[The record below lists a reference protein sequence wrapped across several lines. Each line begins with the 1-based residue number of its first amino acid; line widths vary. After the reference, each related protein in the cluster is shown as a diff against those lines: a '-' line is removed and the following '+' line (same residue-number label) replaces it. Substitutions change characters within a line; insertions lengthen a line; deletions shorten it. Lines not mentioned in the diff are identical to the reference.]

1 MTAEAEAA
9 ARLAAAQ
16 ATGVPCAPVRDLI
29 GPDDIAAAY
38 AVQALNTARL
48 VADGARVVGR
58 KIGLTAASVQ
68 RQMGVDQPDFGTLL
82 APMGRSEGEEI
93 AWRDVMQPRVEGE
106 VALVLGRDLTEE
118 APSVT
123 DLIRAVDFALP
134 AIEIVDS
141 RIAAWDIRI
150 ADTVAD
156 NASSGLFVLGG
167 PPRRLD
173 GLDLHG
179 CGMVLHVN
187 GRPVSF
193 GAGAACLGHPL
204 SAAIWLARRLAA
216 EGERLRAG
224 DILLTGALGPMVP
237 VRPGDAVEVAIAGLG
252 VARTAFTRRENGG
265 TNDRTR

>member
-1 MTAEAEAA
+1 MTAVDDAA
-9 ARLAAAQ
+9 ARLARAQ
-16 ATGVPCAPVRDLI
+16 ESGVPCTPVRDVI
-29 GPDDIAAAY
+29 GADDVAAAY
-38 AVQALNTARL
+38 AVQALNTARA
-48 VADGARVVGR
+48 VERGARVIGR

-82 APMGRSEGEEI
+82 SSMIRGDDEEI
-93 AWRDVMQPRVEGE
+93 AWHHVMQPRVEGE
-106 VALVLGRDLTEE
+106 VALVLEHDLAVETPNV
-118 APSVT
+118 A
-123 DLIRAVDFALP
+123 DLMRAVAYAVP
-134 AIEIVDS
+134 SIEIVDS
-141 RIAAWDIRI
+141 RIAGWDIRI

-179 CGMVLHVN
+179 CGMVLRVN

-204 SAAIWLARRLAA
+204 TAAVWLARRLAA
-216 EGERLRAG
+216 EGAFLRAG

-237 VRPGDAVEVAIAGLG
+237 VSAGDAVEVMIAGLG
-252 VARTAFTRRENGG
+252 AARTALGQ
-265 TNDRTR
+265 

>member
-1 MTAEAEAA
+1 M
-9 ARLAAAQ
+9 
-16 ATGVPCAPVRDLI
+16 
-29 GPDDIAAAY
+29 
-38 AVQALNTARL
+38 QALNTVRA
-48 VADGARVVGR
+48 VEQGARVIGR

-82 APMGRSEGEEI
+82 SSMIRDDGEEI

-106 VALVLGRDLTEE
+106 VALVLERDLSAEMPNV
-118 APSVT
+118 A
-123 DLIRAVDFALP
+123 DLMRAVAYAVP
-134 AIEIVDS
+134 SIEIVDS
-141 RIAAWDIRI
+141 RITGWEIRI

-179 CGMVLHVN
+179 CGMVMRVN
-187 GRPVSF
+187 GRSVSF

-204 SAAIWLARRLAA
+204 TAAVWLARRLAA
-216 EGERLRAG
+216 EGASLRAG

-237 VRPGDAVEVAIAGLG
+237 VCAGDAVEVTIAGLG
-252 VARTAFTRRENGG
+252 AARTALGQE
-265 TNDRTR
+265 